1 MADDVLVSSV
11 LAQTEYETEDK
22 LLVTGTLAQ
31 TEYDPEIGKM
41 HLSSIFAQV
50 EYDYYLY
57 SSQKTQGIHGSILE
71 VNNKTIRPISLCGSV
86 LLVNNNNKTQC
97 LNGLVELG
105 VYIMPSSLKFEIWNV
120 EKTEKLNEL
129 NGTLNLDDATS
140 GSIDFVVKNVNGI
153 ETECNLKISKAG
165 LLNDNFVTDNI
176 TLSADN
182 GITKVKELTIA
193 AIPEDDFS
201 DTITLFYECNNPG
214 SYLLGSHNYRVK
226 LFGRDLWQDYTN
238 SAYWSSA
245 SETTQSPEQ
254 SFDTFWSSGYDTILE
269 ENVLWLA
276 PSGDWGTDFQPDKVK
291 ITYTPA
297 ASGDSLIVNLYNITE
312 GATTTIVNHSSYIS
326 ESELTLT
333 WDTRLDF
340 NRMKLMTEN
349 NNSFEVDLISFYHDE
364 DPTEGI
370 NINWT
375 EICNFGYADVQW
387 TLDGYVGYGD
397 GEFYSK
403 EIDGQ
408 NYLSFWF
415 PTLNLV
421 ENEQIKVRVTFS
433 NASTID
439 FEFCDGS
446 QWNETNKTYE
456 SISSIEGTQIS
467 SVISEAIYTITPT
480 ESSSGMVGIRLNN
493 ESSSFV
499 VENIEIDKNID
510 TAYIS
515 DALIAEDSYDIVFPG
530 NGSAVWSS
538 YKWVLSDVEN
548 QFFLRNITYG
558 IPYSSVYRIIT
569 ESDIEF
575 TKIGLRTYGNEYD
588 NDWWTPLTYQK
599 MYDGNGQY
607 IYTIRT
613 YLGNTFDTINFEFD
627 SESLDMEIICI
638 HYLQFSGPPPPQ

>member
-57 SSQKTQGIHGSILE
+57 SSQKTQGLHGSILE

-254 SFDTFWSSGYDTILE
+254 AFDTFWSSGYDTILE

-340 NRMKLMTEN
+340 NRIKLMTEQ
-349 NNSFEVDLISFYHDE
+349 NNSFTVEKIEFMDDETPPEIIIQETWTAIDIS
-364 DPTEGI
+364 PS
-370 NINWT
+370 N
-375 EICNFGYADVQW
+375 NFDIFTPYNG
-387 TLDGYVGYGD
+387 
-397 GEFYSK
+397 
-403 EIDGQ
+403 
-408 NYLSFWF
+408 
-415 PTLNLV
+415 
-421 ENEQIKVRVTFS
+421 
-433 NASTID
+433 
-439 FEFCDGS
+439 
-446 QWNETNKTYE
+446 
-456 SISSIEGTQIS
+456 
-467 SVISEAIYTITPT
+467 SEAWNTDRWTITD
-480 ESSSGMVGIRLNN
+480 VG
-493 ESSSFV
+493 
-499 VENIEIDKNID
+499 
-510 TAYIS
+510 T
-515 DALIAEDSYDIVFPG
+515 
-530 NGSAVWSS
+530 
-538 YKWVLSDVEN
+538 
-548 QFFLRNITYG
+548 QFFLRNITDG
-558 IPYSSVYRIIT
+558 IELSTAYKIT
-569 ESDIEF
+569 VDS
-575 TKIGLRTYGNEYD
+575 
-588 NDWWTPLTYQK
+588 PLTLTSLGVRTFGSGDSYIWTNVVPL
-599 MYDGNGQY
+599 DNGDETYSY
-607 IYTIRT
+607 IIQAYS
-613 YLGNTFDTINFEFD
+613 GVAFDTFNFEFN
-627 SESLDMEIICI
+627 SSSTTINIISLEQIVI
-638 HYLQFSGPPPPQ
+638 GN

>member
-97 LNGLVELG
+97 LNGLVELE

-340 NRMKLMTEN
+340 NRIKLMTEQ
-349 NNSFEVDLISFYHDE
+349 NNSFTVEKIEFMDDETPPEIIIQETWSDICSTTYLEIQHSSGSPEYIGTGTGPFSSVDVNGTHM
-364 DPTEGI
+364 
-370 NINWT
+370 
-375 EICNFGYADVQW
+375 
-387 TLDGYVGYGD
+387 
-397 GEFYSK
+397 
-403 EIDGQ
+403 
-408 NYLSFWF
+408 
-415 PTLNLV
+415 LNLWV
-421 ENEQIKVRVTFS
+421 TDWFDTESFVTIKFTFTGPQTLGFDICLGTLYD
-433 NASTID
+433 NVNDIY
-439 FEFCDGS
+439 
-446 QWNETNKTYE
+446 Q
-456 SISSIEGTQIS
+456 SISSVSGTYVPAATSDTEYTVSIAGPSAGRLGFRFSGTSSFTVSSIQIDENITS
-467 SVISEAIYTITPT
+467 PWTAIDISPSNNFDIFTPYNGSEAWNTDRWTITD
-480 ESSSGMVGIRLNN
+480 VG
-493 ESSSFV
+493 
-499 VENIEIDKNID
+499 
-510 TAYIS
+510 T
-515 DALIAEDSYDIVFPG
+515 
-530 NGSAVWSS
+530 
-538 YKWVLSDVEN
+538 
-548 QFFLRNITYG
+548 QFFLRNITDG
-558 IPYSSVYRIIT
+558 IELSTAYKIT
-569 ESDIEF
+569 VDS
-575 TKIGLRTYGNEYD
+575 
-588 NDWWTPLTYQK
+588 PLTLTSLGVRTFGSGDSYIWTNVVPL
-599 MYDGNGQY
+599 DNGDETYSY
-607 IYTIRT
+607 IIQAYS
-613 YLGNTFDTINFEFD
+613 GVAFDTFNFEFN
-627 SESLDMEIICI
+627 SSSTTINIISLEQIVI
-638 HYLQFSGPPPPQ
+638 GN